1 MMLLLELLVVL
12 VVLAIIGAAAIY
24 IIQKFAIP
32 DPVKIIVGCI
42 LLLVLL
48 FYAVALFNNGRPFFI
63 VQAGPAVVVR

>member
-32 DPVKIIVGCI
+32 DPVKVITGCI
-42 LLLVLL
+42 PLLVLL
-48 FYAVALFNNGRPFFI
+48 FYAVALFNHGKPFI
-63 VQAGPAVVVR
+63 LEQPVLVR